1 MEGINQS
8 QIKPEIGFAFS
19 SGLRALLRQDP
30 DIIMVGEIRDEE
42 TASLA
47 IHAALT
53 GHIVL
58 STLHT
63 SNSIGVIPR
72 LIDMGI
78 QKFLVPP
85 TLNVAMAQRLVRR
98 LCSHCKE
105 KIKAPKKIEVRILEE
120 LKQMPEDSKRGVKIG
135 KEIEIYKPK
144 GCKRCNNLG
153 YSGRIGIFEILA
165 MTESLEE
172 LIVSKEAS
180 ETKIAQEAKKQG
192 MITMRQDGILKV
204 LTGLTSFE
212 EILRVAED

>member
-1 MEGINQS
+1 
-8 QIKPEIGFAFS
+8 

-98 LCSHCKE
+98 L
-105 KIKAPKKIEVRILEE
+105 
-120 LKQMPEDSKRGVKIG
+120 
-135 KEIEIYKPK
+135 
-144 GCKRCNNLG
+144 
-153 YSGRIGIFEILA
+153 
-165 MTESLEE
+165 
-172 LIVSKEAS
+172 
-180 ETKIAQEAKKQG
+180 
-192 MITMRQDGILKV
+192 
-204 LTGLTSFE
+204 
-212 EILRVAED
+212 